1 MNRWRIGVAAVL
13 VAVLLLCGLPVAV
26 VLTDDAPAAA
36 CTAADRSSAPAVTGD
51 AAVSAVGRWNAEQV
65 SNGAQIVAVGRD
77 LGVPARGW
85 VIAVATAM
93 VESSLRNLRGGDRD
107 SLGLFQQRPSQ
118 GWGTPAQI
126 LDPVYASTKFY
137 DKLRRLDGWEAMP
150 LTVAAQRVQ
159 VSAFPDKYGQYEH
172 DAEQVVAAVAGVAT
186 ITDLPGAS
194 LAVCPDGPASV
205 AASGWT
211 APLRAAVGSGY
222 GPRSGRLH
230 AGVDLS
236 VDRNTVIRAASAG
249 RVLWAGCDPST
260 GNCDVDG
267 SPSTKGCGWYVDLV
281 HADGYGTR
289 YCHMVRRPDVAEGD
303 TVQAGQ
309 QLGLVGTSGHSSGPH
324 LHFQTHQGVCAGSRC
339 DLDNSNSTDPVS
351 FMRQRGAALGE
362 GGEAQAADGR

>member
-1 MNRWRIGVAAVL
+1 MNRSRIGVGVAIVAA
-13 VAVLLLCGLPVAV
+13 LLLCVLPVAV
-26 VLTDDAPAAA
+26 VITDDAPAGA
-36 CTAADRSSAPAVTGD
+36 CTATAPSASALTGD

-65 SNGAQIVAVGRD
+65 GNGAQIVAVGRN

-93 VESSLRNLRGGDRD
+93 LESSLRNLRAGDRD

-159 VSAFPDKYGQYEH
+159 VSAFPDKYGEYEH

-186 ITDLPGAS
+186 IADLPGAS
-194 LAVCPDGPASV
+194 LAICLGGPATV

-211 APLRAAVGSGY
+211 VPLRAAVGSDY
-222 GPRSGRLH
+222 GPRDGKFH

-236 VDRNTVIRAASAG
+236 VPRNTVIYAASAG

-289 YCHMVRRPDVAEGD
+289 YCHMIRRPDVTEGD

-339 DLDNSNSTDPVS
+339 DLDTSNSTNPVP
-351 FMRQRGAALGE
+351 FMRERGAALGE
-362 GGEAQAADGR
+362 GGDARAADGR